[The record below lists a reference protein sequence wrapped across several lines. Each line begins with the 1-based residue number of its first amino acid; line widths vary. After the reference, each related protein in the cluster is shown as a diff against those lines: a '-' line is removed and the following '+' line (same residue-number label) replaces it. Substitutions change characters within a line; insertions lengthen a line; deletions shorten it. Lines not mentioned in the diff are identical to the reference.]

1 MDACLALVSQIFA
14 APAQGVRP
22 GQEGFDL
29 AAAFSE
35 PVVSGVVV
43 NGLVVNGQWGH
54 SSHCITITW
63 IGVG

>member
-35 PVVSGVVV
+35 PVV
-43 NGLVVNGQWGH
+43 NGQWGH
-54 SSHCITITW
+54 SSHYITITS
-63 IGVG
+63 IGVR